1 MIVNEIAVP
10 LSEYCRV
17 IGRIERYD
25 HIYSASLSWTGEYF
39 AGEEIIRRKWNLP
52 SYKEAYDALCGM
64 VAGFEADVM
73 RLDRGVIR
81 FSEGDNQTY

>member
-25 HIYSASLSWTGEYF
+25 RIYSASLSWTGEYF
-39 AGEEIIRRKWNLP
+39 AGEEIIRRKWKLS
-52 SYKEAYDALCGM
+52 SYEEAHDALVSMIGRL
-64 VAGFEADVM
+64 EADIM
-73 RLDRGVIR
+73 RLDRGIVR
-81 FSEGDNQTY
+81 FSEGDNKTY

>member
-39 AGEEIIRRKWNLP
+39 AGEEIIRRKWNLS

-64 VAGFEADVM
+64 VAGFEADVA